1 MQCSEFEAVLEQT
14 DGQPMSAEATAHS
27 VQCGNCRAM
36 AADLAT
42 IARAARELT
51 EPPQEP
57 PARVW
62 LQLRAQLE
70 TEGIIRAHVPEKDAS
85 LQPQGRFAVIFA
97 WMRRPALIATYAAIM
112 VLAAALVWQQLPPE
126 PPQNIIP
133 TAAQYGLDSLETQA
147 VSDLQSGNPE
157 VNTAL
162 RKDLEVVNKFIA
174 ECEKAVRE
182 EPQNEDAR
190 QYLYG
195 AYQQKAELLA
205 VAMDHT
211 RTGE

>member
-1 MQCSEFEAVLEQT
+1 MQCIEFEAVLEQT
-14 DGQPMSAEATAHS
+14 SGQPLPADAAIHTSE
-27 VQCGNCRAM
+27 CGNCRAL
-36 AADLAT
+36 AADLET
-42 IARAARELT
+42 ITRVARELADPV
-51 EPPQEP
+51 EEA
-57 PARVW
+57 PARIW

-70 TEGIIRAHVPEKDAS
+70 AEGIIRTPAPEKDAS
-85 LQPQGRFAVIFA
+85 LHPRGRFAGIFA
-97 WMRRPALIATYAAIM
+97 WMRKPALIATYAAIM
-112 VLAAALVWQQLPPE
+112 VLAAVVVWEQFPPE
-126 PPQNIIP
+126 PPAPSIP

-147 VSDLQSGNPE
+147 VSGLESASPE

-162 RKDLEVVNKFIA
+162 RKDLEVVNKFIV

-182 EPQNEDAR
+182 EPQNQDAR

-211 RTGE
+211 RSGE

>member
-1 MQCSEFEAVLEQT
+1 MKCNEFEAVLEQT
-14 DGQPMSAEATAHS
+14 SGNSLPAEAAAHS
-27 VQCGNCRAM
+27 AQCASCRALT
-36 AADLAT
+36 ADLET
-42 IARAARELT
+42 ITRVARELAVPL
-51 EPPQEP
+51 EEA
-57 PARVW
+57 PARIWV
-62 LQLRAQLE
+62 QLRAQLE
-70 TEGIIRAHVPEKDAS
+70 SEGIIRTPVPETSSS
-85 LQPQGRFAVIFA
+85 LQPQGMFAGVFA
-97 WMRRPALIATYAAIM
+97 WMRKPALMATYAAIM
-112 VLAAALVWQQLPPE
+112 VLAAVLAWKRIDTPAPPE
-126 PPQNIIP
+126 VP
-133 TAAQYGLDSLETQA
+133 TAATYGLDRLETQA
-147 VSDLQSGNPE
+147 VSGLDSASPE

-195 AYQQKAELLA
+195 AYQQKAELLT

>member
-1 MQCSEFEAVLEQT
+1 MKCSEFEAVLEQT
-14 DGQPMSAEATAHS
+14 EGQPLSAEANAHS
-27 VQCGNCRAM
+27 AECGNCRAM
-36 AADLAT
+36 ATDLAMIT
-42 IARAARELT
+42 NAARELA
-51 EPPQEP
+51 EPLQEP

-70 TEGIIRAHVPEKDAS
+70 AEGIIRKPAPERDAP
-85 LQPQGRFAVIFA
+85 LQPQGRLAGIFA

-112 VLAAALVWQQLPPE
+112 VLAAALVWEQFPPE
-126 PPQNIIP
+126 PPQNNIP
-133 TAAQYGLDSLETQA
+133 TAAQYGLDTLETQA
-147 VSDLQSGNPE
+147 VNDLQTANPE

-162 RKDLEVVNKFIA
+162 RKDLDVVNKFIA

>member
-14 DGQPMSAEATAHS
+14 SGQPLPAEAAAHS
-27 VQCGNCRAM
+27 AQCANCRAL
-36 AADLAT
+36 ASDLET
-42 IARAARELT
+42 ITRVARELA
-51 EPPQEP
+51 EPLEEA
-57 PARVW
+57 PARIW

-70 TEGIIRAHVPEKDAS
+70 SEGIIRNPAPEKNSS
-85 LQPQGRFAVIFA
+85 LVPRGRFAGVFA
-97 WMRRPALIATYAAIM
+97 WMRKPALVATYAAVM
-112 VLAAALVWQQLPPE
+112 VLAAVLAWKRIDTPP
-126 PPQNIIP
+126 PPDVP
-133 TAAQYGLDSLETQA
+133 TAATYGLDRLETQA
-147 VSDLQSGNPE
+147 VNGLDSASPE

-162 RKDLEVVNKFIA
+162 RKDLDVVNKFIA

-211 RTGE
+211 RTGD